1 MFVTW
6 RVASSWGPGPF
17 RRCCRCGVTRLSSLF
32 EVPAQLAMLLS
43 LAASTAA
50 TDPTAAVAEVA
61 APAAD
66 IITISQPLEG
76 PLRFSDHTWMR
87 ALHENGKEAD
97 AHGARVFVTSGGRYY
112 VPPPSDRSRVLVM
125 RNDAEFAARIAWATA
140 TRNAGRMH
148 AALHRVPM
156 AGDLYIAHVFGAEM
170 AISLLD
176 TAARDPDAA
185 FDKRFPELAGA
196 SAAQRGNQRTD
207 HGRSVLSAHV
217 RCAARAAA
225 PHRHWLASDAGR
237 RAAAGSRRRARG
249 GQDHRGLAGDGRGRQ
264 DGPPHSICA
273 LSSGTARPARA
284 HRGCDR
290 GRTS

>member
-1 MFVTW
+1 M
-6 RVASSWGPGPF
+6 
-17 RRCCRCGVTRLSSLF
+17 SSLF

-43 LAASTAA
+43 LAASTPA
-50 TDPTAAVAEVA
+50 TDPTAVAEVA

-76 PLRFSDHTWMR
+76 PLRFSDHAWMR

-148 AALHRVPM
+148 AALHRVPT

-196 SAAQRGNQRTD
+196 SA
-207 HGRSVLSAHV
+207 LSAEIKGPITVGQFYRRMSGALHEPP
-217 RCAARAAA
+217 RLIAIGLRPTLADA
-225 PHRHWLASDAGR
+225 PRPDLAVEREAGKTIVDWLATVEVVKTDR
-237 RAAAGSRRRARG
+237 RT
-249 GQDHRGLAGDGRGRQ
+249 Q
-264 DGPPHSICA
+264 
-273 LSSGTARPARA
+273 
-284 HRGCDR
+284 
-290 GRTS
+290 